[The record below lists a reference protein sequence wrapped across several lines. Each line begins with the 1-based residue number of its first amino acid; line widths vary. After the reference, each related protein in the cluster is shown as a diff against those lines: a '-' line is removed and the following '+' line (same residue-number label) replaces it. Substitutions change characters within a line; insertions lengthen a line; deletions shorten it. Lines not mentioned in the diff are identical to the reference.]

1 MVPCSEVKTF
11 TNVLKR
17 LAEKANL
24 HSIGCHG
31 FRHTHATLLFE
42 SDNVRS
48 KIIQE
53 RLGHS
58 SLQITMDTYTHIS
71 DEVTKEATDAFS
83 SYVNFKIAN
92 LHQ

>member
-11 TNVLKR
+11 TNVLKDWQKK
-17 LAEKANL
+17 LTYIL
-24 HSIGCHG
+24 LVVMVFGIP
-31 FRHTHATLLFE
+31 ATLLFE